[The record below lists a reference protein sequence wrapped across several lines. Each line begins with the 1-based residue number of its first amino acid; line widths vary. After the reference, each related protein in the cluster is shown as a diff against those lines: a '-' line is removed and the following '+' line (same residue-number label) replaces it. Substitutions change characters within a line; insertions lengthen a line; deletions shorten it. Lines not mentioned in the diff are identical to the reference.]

1 MHAILRHFLDTP
13 LQTVPDGEI
22 LLAEGDRTGR
32 VFALAEGQL
41 EVLRGDTQVA
51 VLTEPGSIIGETSVL
66 LDAPHSAT
74 VRALGDAKVHRV
86 YDGEAF
92 FAERPELGWVL
103 ARLLARRLNAG
114 TTYLADLK
122 RQVTGAGDDLE
133 KVSETLES
141 LLHRQEATPQPGSER
156 DAGASPG

>member
-1 MHAILRHFLDTP
+1 MREILSHFVNAP
-13 LQTVPDGEI
+13 LEIVPDGAI

-32 VFALAEGQL
+32 VFALAEGEL

-51 VLTEPGSIIGETSVL
+51 VLTEPGSIVGEMSVL

-86 YDGEAF
+86 NDGEAF
-92 FAERPELGWVL
+92 FAEHPELGWLL

-122 RQVTGAGDDLE
+122 RQFAGSGNHLE
-133 KVSETLES
+133 MVDEVLES
-141 LLHRQEATPQPGSER
+141 LLHHQEATLNPGSDR
-156 DAGASPG
+156 DPGY

>member
-13 LQTVPDGEI
+13 LQTLRDGEI
-22 LLAEGDRTGR
+22 LVAEGERTGR
-32 VFALAEGQL
+32 LFALAEGRL
-41 EVLRGDTQVA
+41 EVVRGDTQVA
-51 VLTEPGSIIGETSVL
+51 ILTEPGSIVGETSVL

-74 VRALGDAKVHRV
+74 VRALGDARVHRV
-86 YDGEAF
+86 NDGEAF
-92 FAERPELGWVL
+92 FAERPELGWIL

-122 RQVTGAGDDLE
+122 RQVTGAGNELE

-141 LLHRQEATPQPGSER
+141 LLHRQEAAPQTDSARDPGR
-156 DAGASPG
+156 

>member
-1 MHAILRHFLDTP
+1 MREILSHFVNAP
-13 LQTVPDGEI
+13 LEIVPDGAI

-32 VFALAEGQL
+32 IFALAEGEL
-41 EVLRGDTQVA
+41 EVLRGDAQVA
-51 VLTEPGSIIGETSVL
+51 ILSDPGSIVGEMSVL

-86 YDGEAF
+86 DDGAAF
-92 FAERPELGWVL
+92 FAARPDLGWLL

-122 RQVTGAGDDLE
+122 QQFAGFGNHLE
-133 KVSETLES
+133 MVGEVLES
-141 LLHRQEATPQPGSER
+141 LLHHQEATLHPGSDR
-156 DAGASPG
+156 DPGY